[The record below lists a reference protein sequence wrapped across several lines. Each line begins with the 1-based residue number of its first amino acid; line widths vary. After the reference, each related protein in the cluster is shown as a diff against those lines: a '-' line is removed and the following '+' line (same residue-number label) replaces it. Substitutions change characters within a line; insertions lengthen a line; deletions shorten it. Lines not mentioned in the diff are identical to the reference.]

1 LATIVGI
8 AVLTIVASIAN
19 RKITSITPEAA
30 RLRFDLVAR
39 DDCGGAV
46 NVARSIA
53 RGFAR
58 HIPHE
63 LN

>member
-1 LATIVGI
+1 
-8 AVLTIVASIAN
+8 
-19 RKITSITPEAA
+19 
-30 RLRFDLVAR
+30 VAR

-63 LN
+63 L